1 MFFEPPCVFQHGKEK
16 MGPRSAGSIPFGT
29 LQEGSKKTNRD
40 PAGQT
45 HKTSYPII
53 TYKRKTGETKKQQ
66 QQQKMASRLDRGQHF
81 TKGKNQTTIVK
92 WVTNRSRPS
101 WDRGELLISSFFSWP
116 WVLNST
122 NHRIKIRDDIH
133 YHAFAIEQ
141 KRLEFII
148 VLFPAK

>member
-1 MFFEPPCVFQHGKEK
+1 MFFEPPCVFQHGKK
-16 MGPRSAGSIPFGT
+16 RWALVPLAPF
-29 LQEGSKKTNRD
+29 LLEHCRRAAKKQKNKKTNRD

-92 WVTNRSRPS
+92 
-101 WDRGELLISSFFSWP
+101 
-116 WVLNST
+116 
-122 NHRIKIRDDIH
+122 
-133 YHAFAIEQ
+133 
-141 KRLEFII
+141 
-148 VLFPAK
+148 